1 MSIILFIIFILSVAA
16 PSSVLAQSDSITLSS
31 PFNFELLLSGNFGEL
46 RSNHFHAGIDFKTQG
61 AVGRP
66 ILAPADGYVSRATVT
81 AGGYGR
87 AIYVTH
93 DNGYMTV
100 YGHLDSF
107 LKPIAERVREQQYN
121 DGYFAV
127 DVSFEKDEYPVSRG
141 DVIAFAG
148 NSGYSFGPHLHFE
161 VRANGGT
168 QLVSPMRFYLER
180 LTDTKAPR
188 VQAVALTPRE
198 GEGVVEGGAST
209 VTRKV
214 VHSSLRDTLQAWGRV
229 GLSVQCDDIMD
240 NTSNKYG
247 VYSIELYVDDSLRF
261 SSRMDGYAL
270 ADTRLINAWSDY
282 ERFFERGEWFLR
294 SYILEN
300 NPLPLLA
307 ADRNRGWIDVDEER
321 IYNVKYRI
329 ADFHGNTTFC
339 KFAIEG
345 RRDSISLPCDS
356 TAHYLY
362 WFINNTIAYEGM
374 RLDIPSGQ
382 LFANTTLAV
391 QEQPSRY
398 GISRC
403 YNLNSAV
410 VPLRKEARISLQVN
424 DTSGLDPSKYYICRV
439 GKKGSAAVGG
449 EYKDGWITAN
459 IPCLATY
466 EVAVD
471 TVPPAVKPI
480 APKNWGRNGQIV
492 FSIGDKGR
500 GIKTFKGLLDGKF
513 ILFEYSSK
521 SGRLTCNMRRENV
534 KRGKHQLHLTVT
546 DNAGNS
552 TTIERTII
560 Y

>member
-1 MSIILFIIFILSVAA
+1 MRIILFLISLLSVV
-16 PSSVLAQSDSITLSS
+16 PSLLRAQSDSICLSS

-66 ILAPADGYVSRATVT
+66 ILAPADGYISRATVT

-93 DNGYMTV
+93 DNGYITV

-107 LKPIAERVREQQYN
+107 TMPIAERVHTQQYN
-121 DGYFAV
+121 DEYFAV
-127 DVSFEKDEYPVSRG
+127 DVSFENDEYRVMRG
-141 DVIAFAG
+141 DTIAFAG

-161 VRANGGT
+161 VRTNGGT
-168 QLVSPMRFYLER
+168 RLVSPMRFYLER
-180 LTDTKAPR
+180 LTDTKPPR

-214 VHSSLRDTLQAWGRV
+214 VRSSVRDTLQAWGRV

-247 VYSIELYVDDSLRF
+247 VYSIELFVDDSLRF

-282 ERFFERGEWFLR
+282 VRFFEKGEWFLR

-300 NPLPLLA
+300 NPLPILA
-307 ADRNRGWIDVDEER
+307 ADKNRGWIDIDEER

-329 ADFHGNTTFC
+329 ADFHGNTTLC

-345 RRDSISLPCDS
+345 RRDSISLPCD
-356 TAHYLY
+356 TAAHYLY

-374 RLDIPSGQ
+374 RLDVPSGQ
-382 LFANTTLAV
+382 LFANTALTV

-403 YNLNSAV
+403 YSFGNSV

-424 DTSGLDPSKYYICRV
+424 DTLGLDSSKLYICRLTE
-439 GKKGSAAVGG
+439 KGSVSVGG
-449 EYKDGWITAN
+449 EYKAGTVTAN
-459 IPCLATY
+459 VPLLATY

-471 TVPPAVKPI
+471 TIPPTVKPI
-480 APKNWGRNGQIV
+480 ARKNWARNGRIV
-492 FSIGDKGR
+492 FSVGDKGR
-500 GIKTFKGLLDGKF
+500 GIKTFKGVLDGKF
-513 ILFEYSSK
+513 VLFEYSSK
-521 SGRLTCNMRRENV
+521 SGRLTCNMRREKV
-534 KRGKHQLHLTVT
+534 KRGKHRLQLTVT
-546 DNAGNS
+546 DNAGNT
-552 TTIERTII
+552 TTIEETVI